1 MRSGALRRRV
11 AVALAVVAGGVGCAA
26 SSDTVTLVTAI
37 LPGELPAYRA
47 VVGEF
52 EQMTGTR
59 VVVVP
64 QQYADVRRAIAA
76 ETAAGQGTIDL
87 VELDVYSLAAAAGDV
102 VVLDASSL
110 RSILEVLEPAA
121 VRAGM
126 IDGPR
131 FLPHRVSWQAMIYDH
146 ATLGAPPATWDELVA
161 VARAHPGKIGF
172 KGSLYEG
179 LTCDVLPFVWS
190 AGGDGVTFDD

>member
-1 MRSGALRRRV
+1 MRSGAFCHR
-11 AVALAVVAGGVGCAA
+11 AGVALIVLAGAVGCTSPSETVTVVA
-26 SSDTVTLVTAI
+26 AI

-52 EQMTGTR
+52 EHATGTR

-64 QQYADVRRAIAA
+64 EQYADVRRAIAA

-102 VVLDASSL
+102 AVLDAPSL

-131 FLPHRVSWQAMIYDH
+131 FLPHRMSWQAMIYDH
-146 ATLGAPPATWDELVA
+146 ATLGAPPATWDE
-161 VARAHPGKIGF
+161 
-172 KGSLYEG
+172 
-179 LTCDVLPFVWS
+179 
-190 AGGDGVTFDD
+190 

>member
-11 AVALAVVAGGVGCAA
+11 AVALAVVAGGVGCTA

-37 LPGELPAYRA
+37 LPGELPAYRD

-52 EQMTGTR
+52 EHTTGTR

-102 VVLDASSL
+102 AVLEASSL
-110 RSILEVLEPAA
+110 RSILDVLEPAA
-121 VRAGM
+121 VRAGT
-126 IDGPR
+126 IDGLR
-131 FLPHRVSWQAMIYDH
+131 RSEERRV
-146 ATLGAPPATWDELVA
+146 
-161 VARAHPGKIGF
+161 
-172 KGSLYEG
+172 
-179 LTCDVLPFVWS
+179 
-190 AGGDGVTFDD
+190 